1 MVAMRAYRDPVTGA
15 FTDPPAASAGSTAA
29 LHAAPSGAAAP
40 LPELPSPGGGTY
52 IDMRG
57 EPMVLVKTP
66 PSKDGGASPART
78 VDHPAV
84 P

>member
-1 MVAMRAYRDPVTGA
+1 
-15 FTDPPAASAGSTAA
+15 
-29 LHAAPSGAAAP
+29 
-40 LPELPSPGGGTY
+40 
-52 IDMRG
+52 MRG